1 MKIRKLEKNDF
12 DQVIEIWTNSFSKNF
27 DKPINPNYLS
37 DPNSITIVMS
47 EENIVIGVA
56 TLHIIK
62 KLTRI
67 LGLIED
73 VAVNKNYRGLGIG
86 KKLVKELI
94 KIGNE
99 KNCDKIVL
107 SSSEKNSKFY
117 EKSGFQK
124 NELQMVIRNY
134 CVE

>member
-1 MKIRKLEKNDF
+1 MNIRKLEKNDIN
-12 DQVIEIWTNSFSKNF
+12 QVIEIWTNSFSRNF

-73 VAVNKNYRGLGIG
+73 VAVNENYRGLGIG

-117 EKSGFQK
+117 EKIGFQK
-124 NELQMVIRNY
+124 NELQMVIRN
-134 CVE
+134 

>member
-1 MKIRKLEKNDF
+1 MFFMNIRKLEKNDIN
-12 DQVIEIWTNSFSKNF
+12 QVIEIWTNSFSINF
-27 DKPINPNYLS
+27 DKPINHNYLS

-47 EENIVIGVA
+47 EKNIVIGVA

-73 VAVNKNYRGLGIG
+73 VAVNKNYRGLVIG

-117 EKSGFQK
+117 EKIGFQK
-124 NELQMVIRNY
+124 NELQMVIRN
-134 CVE
+134 

>member
-1 MKIRKLEKNDF
+1 MKIRRLEKNDF

-117 EKSGFQK
+117 EKIGFQK
-124 NELQMVIRNY
+124 NELQMVNRN
-134 CVE
+134 

>member
-1 MKIRKLEKNDF
+1 MKIRRLEKNDF

-37 DPNSITIVMS
+37 DPNSITIVIA
-47 EENIVIGVA
+47 EENIIIGVA

-117 EKSGFQK
+117 EKIGFQK
-124 NELQMVIRNY
+124 NELQMVIRN
-134 CVE
+134 

>member
-1 MKIRKLEKNDF
+1 MNIRKLEKNDIN
-12 DQVIEIWTNSFSKNF
+12 QVIEIWTNSFSRNF

-73 VAVNKNYRGLGIG
+73 VAVDKNYRGQGIG

-117 EKSGFQK
+117 EKIGFQK
-124 NELQMVIRNY
+124 NELQMVIRN
-134 CVE
+134 

>member
-1 MKIRKLEKNDF
+1 MKIRKLENNDIN
-12 DQVIEIWTNSFSKNF
+12 QVIKIWTNSFSRNF

-47 EENIVIGVA
+47 EEKIIVGVA

-73 VAVNKNYRGLGIG
+73 VAVNENYRGQGTG
-86 KKLVKELI
+86 KKLLKELI

-117 EKSGFQK
+117 EKIGFQK
-124 NELQMVIRNY
+124 NELQMVIRN
-134 CVE
+134 

>member
-1 MKIRKLEKNDF
+1 MNIRKLEKNDIN
-12 DQVIEIWTNSFSKNF
+12 QVIEIWTNSFSRNF
-27 DKPINPNYLS
+27 DKPINPNYLC

-47 EENIVIGVA
+47 EKNIVIGVA

-117 EKSGFQK
+117 EKIGFQK
-124 NELQMVIRNY
+124 NELQMVIRN
-134 CVE
+134 

>member
-1 MKIRKLEKNDF
+1 MNIRKLEKNDIN
-12 DQVIEIWTNSFSKNF
+12 QVIEIWTNSFSRNF

-37 DPNSITIVMS
+37 DPNSITIVVS

-73 VAVNKNYRGLGIG
+73 VAVDKNYRGQGIG

-117 EKSGFQK
+117 EKIGFQK
-124 NELQMVIRNY
+124 NELQLVIRN
-134 CVE
+134 

>member
-1 MKIRKLEKNDF
+1 MNIRKLEKNDIN
-12 DQVIEIWTNSFSKNF
+12 QVIEIWTNSFSRNF

-73 VAVNKNYRGLGIG
+73 VAVNENYRGLGIG

-94 KIGNE
+94 IIGNE

-117 EKSGFQK
+117 EKIGFQK
-124 NELQMVIRNY
+124 NELQMVIRN
-134 CVE
+134 

>member
-117 EKSGFQK
+117 EKIGFQK
-124 NELQMVIRNY
+124 NELQMVIRN
-134 CVE
+134 

>member
-37 DPNSITIVMS
+37 DPNSITIVIA
-47 EENIVIGVA
+47 EENIIIGVA

-73 VAVNKNYRGLGIG
+73 VAVNENYRGLGIG

-117 EKSGFQK
+117 EKIGFQK
-124 NELQMVIRNY
+124 NELQMVIRN
-134 CVE
+134 

>member
-1 MKIRKLEKNDF
+1 MNIRKLEKSDIN
-12 DQVIEIWTNSFSKNF
+12 QVIEIWTNSFSRNF

-37 DPNSITIVMS
+37 DPNSITIVIA
-47 EENIVIGVA
+47 EENIIIGVA

-73 VAVNKNYRGLGIG
+73 VAVNENYRGQGAG
-86 KKLVKELI
+86 KKLLKELI

-117 EKSGFQK
+117 EKIGFQK
-124 NELQMVIRNY
+124 NELQMVIRN
-134 CVE
+134 

>member
-1 MKIRKLEKNDF
+1 MNIRKLEKNDIN
-12 DQVIEIWTNSFSKNF
+12 QVIEIWTNSFSRNF
-27 DKPINPNYLS
+27 DKPINPNYLC

-47 EENIVIGVA
+47 KENIVIGVA

-73 VAVNKNYRGLGIG
+73 VAVNENYRGLGIG

-94 KIGNE
+94 IIGNE

-117 EKSGFQK
+117 EKIGFQK
-124 NELQMVIRNY
+124 NELQMVIRN
-134 CVE
+134 

>member
-1 MKIRKLEKNDF
+1 MNIRKLEKNDIN
-12 DQVIEIWTNSFSKNF
+12 QVIEIWTNSFSRNF
-27 DKPINPNYLS
+27 DKPINPNYLC

-47 EENIVIGVA
+47 KENIVIGVA

-73 VAVNKNYRGLGIG
+73 VAVNENYRGLGIG

-117 EKSGFQK
+117 EKIGFQK
-124 NELQMVIRNY
+124 NELQMVIRN
-134 CVE
+134 

>member
-1 MKIRKLEKNDF
+1 MNIRKLEKNDIN
-12 DQVIEIWTNSFSKNF
+12 QVIEIWTNSFSRNF

-37 DPNSITIVMS
+37 DPNSITIVVS
-47 EENIVIGVA
+47 EENILIGVA

-73 VAVNKNYRGLGIG
+73 VAVDKNYRGQGIG

-117 EKSGFQK
+117 EKIGFQK
-124 NELQMVIRNY
+124 NELQMVIRN
-134 CVE
+134 

>member
-1 MKIRKLEKNDF
+1 MNIRKLKKNDIN
-12 DQVIEIWTNSFSKNF
+12 QVIEIWTNSFSRNF

-117 EKSGFQK
+117 EKIGFQK
-124 NELQMVIRNY
+124 NELQMVIRN
-134 CVE
+134 

>member
-1 MKIRKLEKNDF
+1 MEIRKLENNDIN
-12 DQVIEIWTNSFSKNF
+12 QVIKIWTNSFSRNF

-47 EENIVIGVA
+47 EEKIIIGVA

-73 VAVNKNYRGLGIG
+73 VAVNKDYRGLGIG

-117 EKSGFQK
+117 EKIGFQK
-124 NELQMVIRNY
+124 NELQMVIRN
-134 CVE
+134 

>member
-1 MKIRKLEKNDF
+1 MFFMNIRKLEKNDIN
-12 DQVIEIWTNSFSKNF
+12 QVIEIWTNSFSRNF

-47 EENIVIGVA
+47 EENIIIGVA

-107 SSSEKNSKFY
+107 NSSEKNSKFY
-117 EKSGFQK
+117 EKIGFQK
-124 NELQMVIRNY
+124 NELQMVIRN
-134 CVE
+134 

>member
-1 MKIRKLEKNDF
+1 MKIRKLENNDIN
-12 DQVIEIWTNSFSKNF
+12 QVIKIWTNSFSRNF

-47 EENIVIGVA
+47 EEKIIVGVA

-73 VAVNKNYRGLGIG
+73 VAVNEDYRGLGIG

-117 EKSGFQK
+117 EKIGFQK
-124 NELQMVIRNY
+124 NELQMVIRN
-134 CVE
+134 

>member
-1 MKIRKLEKNDF
+1 MKIRKLEKNDIN
-12 DQVIEIWTNSFSKNF
+12 QVIEIWTNSFSRNF

-47 EENIVIGVA
+47 EENIIIGVA

-117 EKSGFQK
+117 EKIGFQK
-124 NELQMVIRNY
+124 NELQMVIRN
-134 CVE
+134 

>member
-1 MKIRKLEKNDF
+1 MFFMKIRKLEKNDF

-37 DPNSITIVMS
+37 DPNSITIVIA
-47 EENIVIGVA
+47 EENIIIGVA

-62 KLTRI
+62 KLTRV

-73 VAVNKNYRGLGIG
+73 VAVNENYRGQGTG
-86 KKLVKELI
+86 KKLLKELI

-117 EKSGFQK
+117 EKIGFQK
-124 NELQMVIRNY
+124 NELQMVIRN
-134 CVE
+134 

>member
-1 MKIRKLEKNDF
+1 MNIRKLEKNDIN
-12 DQVIEIWTNSFSKNF
+12 QVIEIWTNSFSINF

-47 EENIVIGVA
+47 EKNIVIGVA

-117 EKSGFQK
+117 EKIGFQK
-124 NELQMVIRNY
+124 NELQMVIRN
-134 CVE
+134 

>member
-1 MKIRKLEKNDF
+1 MEIRKLENNDIN
-12 DQVIEIWTNSFSKNF
+12 QVIKIWTNSFSRNF

-37 DPNSITIVMS
+37 DPNSITIVIS
-47 EENIVIGVA
+47 EEKIIIGVA

-73 VAVNKNYRGLGIG
+73 VAVNEDYRGLGIG

-117 EKSGFQK
+117 EKIGFQK
-124 NELQMVIRNY
+124 NELQMVIRN
-134 CVE
+134 

>member
-1 MKIRKLEKNDF
+1 MNIRKLEKNDIN
-12 DQVIEIWTNSFSKNF
+12 QVIEIWTNSFSINF
-27 DKPINPNYLS
+27 DKPINHNYLS

-47 EENIVIGVA
+47 EKNIVIGVA

-86 KKLVKELI
+86 KKTCKRAY
-94 KIGNE
+94 
-99 KNCDKIVL
+99 KNWK
-107 SSSEKNSKFY
+107 
-117 EKSGFQK
+117 
-124 NELQMVIRNY
+124 
-134 CVE
+134 

>member
-1 MKIRKLEKNDF
+1 MNIRKLEKNDIN
-12 DQVIEIWTNSFSKNF
+12 QVIEIWTNSFSINF
-27 DKPINPNYLS
+27 DKPINHNYLS

-47 EENIVIGVA
+47 EKNIVIGVA

-117 EKSGFQK
+117 EKIGFQK
-124 NELQMVIRNY
+124 NELQMVIRN
-134 CVE
+134 

>member
-1 MKIRKLEKNDF
+1 MKIRNLEKNDIN
-12 DQVIEIWTNSFSKNF
+12 QVIEIWTNSFSRNF
-27 DKPINPNYLS
+27 DKPINPNYLC

-47 EENIVIGVA
+47 KENIVIGVA

-73 VAVNKNYRGLGIG
+73 VAVNENYRGLGIG

-94 KIGNE
+94 IIGNE

-117 EKSGFQK
+117 EKIGFQK
-124 NELQMVIRNY
+124 NELQMVIRN
-134 CVE
+134 